1 MGSLKK
7 KFAKTLR
14 KITPKEI
21 APILPFIAMAI
32 PGMQGLSPLLKVALP
47 QLLTAAGSARQTGK
61 INLMNQAMAGLGS
74 LASINA
80 TNAAAAT
87 AAGTGLQGSD
97 AYAALNAS
105 GAMGSLPGSVPP
117 LPGGTN
123 LGPAAYANANVNPDL
138 YSSALNVTGGST
150 VNNAINNAAQ
160 LVGNNQLVAPLGN
173 ALNNPGLN
181 LPYAMA
187 VGGTGG
193 SMAAGDYATKKQMEF
208 EEDEE
213 REQGYI
219 TAYKNATRGFA
230 DYLSDKEYTLED
242 LYGVGNVPDFLL
254 PSFSAANGGRAQLA
268 VGGMSPGERNAR
280 EGHQNENSGGSGG
293 GNNNSNSGGY
303 NPHTPSGTSLGQ
315 QFSGQTQ
322 PGPGSGSG
330 GGNNNGNGNNVAG
343 PQLDPNN
350 ITIDKAVV
358 NLDPNP
364 ITPNYDY
371 YKNQEEDYGVVGNY
385 LKDIIENKAISLTD
399 NLDLGINKKGLEFNY
414 GFADGGR
421 IGFNEGGGM
430 GDGNNPDVPPSQR
443 KGFKKYNP
451 SSALPQNLGQAE
463 IYRTY
468 MDQLPADNAIRQN
481 YFTTGQ
487 MGLVPRENAAATDTG
502 QNTFGNNNNDMLTSI
517 ALSNQYDPFA
527 NNLAKGGRIG
537 FSEGSDPD
545 MDRVIELE
553 QQGFSYEE
561 AFEIAMKELMNRD
574 YNANGGRIGLANG
587 GMEGI
592 MGAMQAPGVP
602 AGMELDYRS
611 SGGFIPMGGPEK
623 ADDVPAML
631 SKNEFVM
638 TADAV
643 RGLGNGDVES
653 GAQQMYDLMNNLEA
667 QA

>member
-254 PSFSAANGGRAQLA
+254 PGFSAANGGRAQLA
-268 VGGMSPGERNAR
+268 GGGMSPGERNAR
-280 EGHQNENSGGSGG
+280 EGHQNENSGGNSNSG
-293 GNNNSNSGGY
+293 GNNNSNSNSGGY

-330 GGNNNGNGNNVAG
+330 GGNGNGNNVAG

-371 YKNQEEDYGVVGNY
+371 YKNEEEDYGVVGNY

-399 NLDLGINKKGLEFNY
+399 NLDLGINKTGLEFNY
-414 GFADGGR
+414 GFAD
-421 IGFNEGGGM
+421 
-430 GDGNNPDVPPSQR
+430 
-443 KGFKKYNP
+443 
-451 SSALPQNLGQAE
+451 
-463 IYRTY
+463 
-468 MDQLPADNAIRQN
+468 
-481 YFTTGQ
+481 
-487 MGLVPRENAAATDTG
+487 
-502 QNTFGNNNNDMLTSI
+502 
-517 ALSNQYDPFA
+517 
-527 NNLAKGGRIG
+527 GGRIG